1 MGEGQAQFL
10 LAHSHPA
17 TPLRLVPALFSSVL
31 VGADALV
38 PVTAPGIVAV
48 IDRNGGDSSAH
59 PFITYSEDSGLG
71 RLLSQHLT
79 TFWKITGLELLLTSH
94 HAGVP
99 KAMAVDG
106 RGLAWLPR
114 SLIPA
119 EVDRGDLVPVGGS
132 ARSTIALEIRLFRPT
147 ARLCA
152 IAESFWVAASA
163 DGDKSLRSAPPVAN
177 RSACVIPTL
186 DHDPKL

>member
-1 MGEGQAQFL
+1 MGEGQPQFL

-17 TPLRLVPALFSSVL
+17 TPLRLDHALFSSVL

-38 PVTAPGIVAV
+38 PVAAPGVVAL
-48 IDRNGGDSSAH
+48 IDRNGGDSSAY

-79 TFWKITGLELLLTSH
+79 TFWKITGLELLFTSH
-94 HAGVP
+94 HAGML

-119 EVDRGDLVPVGGS
+119 EVDRGILCPW
-132 ARSTIALEIRLFRPT
+132 EIRRE
-147 ARLCA
+147 ARLRSKSVCSDRRRGCA
-152 IAESFWVAASA
+152 TSRSPF
-163 DGDKSLRSAPPVAN
+163 GSLRVPMAIRASGRRLLRIDPPG
-177 RSACVIPTL
+177 VIHRL
-186 DHDPKL
+186 DRDPKL